1 MKVNVVM
8 PKMGESITE
17 GTIIKW
23 HKKPGD
29 MVKKDEIIFEITT
42 DKVDTEIPSP
52 SNGVLTEILFQEQ
65 ETVDVDTVVAVIDT
79 EVTQQIVAKSEEK
92 KETRTEEIEMAPST
106 KQFETN
112 TIEIIMPQLGES
124 LTEGTI
130 IKWYKKTGDLVKKDE
145 VLLEISTDKVDTE
158 IPSPE
163 SGILSEIIFDEQ
175 KTVQVGTVIA
185 RLTTTGFH
193 KQDVEQVNAAEAKNV
208 SAEKF
213 IRSDKVN
220 VGTEEKFM
228 REKEKASDKFY
239 SPVILNIA
247 QSENI
252 SPFEL
257 SSIIGTG
264 LNGRITKKD
273 VLDFLDK
280 RAHKTEKQEIEKP
293 VFTDIEKEEYQHLW
307 KDGQTTSVIP
317 MDNIRQKIMEHM
329 IKSRDTSVHVSEL
342 IEADMTKIQN
352 FIKKNKDKYYS
363 DENIRLTYMPFI
375 AYATIKALKENPL
388 INSSIKNTDIIIKK
402 NINLGIA
409 VALKHDGLIVP
420 NIKNSETKNIKELAK
435 AIAELSE
442 KAKNKKLT
450 AEDITGGTF
459 TISNYG
465 IFGTLFGTPVI
476 NQPEVAI
483 LGVGA
488 VTKKPVVIEVEGTD
502 TIAVRSMMY
511 IVLSHDHRIVDG
523 MLGGKFLKSIK
534 ENLENLDLTGV

>member
-106 KQFETN
+106 KQFGTN

-511 IVLSHDHRIVDG
+511 IVLSHDHRLVDG

>member
-511 IVLSHDHRIVDG
+511 IVLSHDHRLVDG

>member
-1 MKVNVVM
+1 
-8 PKMGESITE
+8 
-17 GTIIKW
+17 
-23 HKKPGD
+23 
-29 MVKKDEIIFEITT
+29 
-42 DKVDTEIPSP
+42 
-52 SNGVLTEILFQEQ
+52 
-65 ETVDVDTVVAVIDT
+65 
-79 EVTQQIVAKSEEK
+79 
-92 KETRTEEIEMAPST
+92 
-106 KQFETN
+106 
-112 TIEIIMPQLGES
+112 
-124 LTEGTI
+124 
-130 IKWYKKTGDLVKKDE
+130 
-145 VLLEISTDKVDTE
+145 
-158 IPSPE
+158 
-163 SGILSEIIFDEQ
+163 
-175 KTVQVGTVIA
+175 
-185 RLTTTGFH
+185 
-193 KQDVEQVNAAEAKNV
+193 
-208 SAEKF
+208 
-213 IRSDKVN
+213 
-220 VGTEEKFM
+220 
-228 REKEKASDKFY
+228 
-239 SPVILNIA
+239 
-247 QSENI
+247 
-252 SPFEL
+252 
-257 SSIIGTG
+257 
-264 LNGRITKKD
+264 
-273 VLDFLDK
+273 
-280 RAHKTEKQEIEKP
+280 
-293 VFTDIEKEEYQHLW
+293 
-307 KDGQTTSVIP
+307 

-511 IVLSHDHRIVDG
+511 IVLSHDHRLVDG